1 MAAPNP
7 LPKYIYK
14 IVPAD
19 PQPLPEALPLS
30 DLDRNDGFL
39 HLSTAA
45 QVQLTFL
52 FPLQQVFMLSPI

>member
-1 MAAPNP
+1 MAAPVP

-19 PQPLPEALPLS
+19 PQPVPGALPLS

-39 HLSTAA
+39 HLSTAE
-45 QVQLTFL
+45 QVRVIVLRLTG
-52 FPLQQVFMLSPI
+52 